1 MKGKS
6 CIYQI
11 VEQYIDNQEDMDE
24 YILTIRRRL
33 TKKEYK
39 ILLFG
44 CEENIDVTDI
54 IDRLNLDERRY
65 KDLYKSALKKIEI
78 LIESNTLK

>member
-1 MKGKS
+1 MKEKN
-6 CIYQI
+6 CIYHI
-11 VEQYIDNQEDMDE
+11 IEQYMDSRDKRDE
-24 YILTIRRRL
+24 YILTIRRKL